1 MRGRFVQLHGGKG
14 SANYVFDRKYLTEGY
29 TTTGRY
35 IPEGGVMLQNG
46 SLAGYLTNQSGGS
59 NWRIVGTV
67 NQHDP
72 NSTYIPQHQSGGS
85 GGTKTKALKTKVNH
99 EAPVNSNRTAKPVNL
114 KTAVKMLREYY
125 RNNFN

>member
-1 MRGRFVQLHGGKG
+1 MRGRFVQLHGGKR
-14 SANYVFDRKYLTEGY
+14 SDNYVFDRKYLTEGY
-29 TTTGRY
+29 TSSGRY

-67 NQHDP
+67 NQQDP
-72 NSTYIPQHQSGGS
+72 NSNYIPQHQSGGS
-85 GGTKTKALKTKVNH
+85 GNAKTKVNH
-99 EAPVNSNRTAKPVNL
+99 ETPVNSNNTAKPVNL

>member
-1 MRGRFVQLHGGKG
+1 MRGRFVQLQGGKG
-14 SANYVFDRKYLTEGY
+14 TEDYVFDRKYLVEGY
-29 TTTGRY
+29 TSSGRY

-67 NQHDP
+67 KQDDP
-72 NSTYIPQHQSGGS
+72 NANYIPQHQNGGS
-85 GGTKTKALKTKVNH
+85 TKKRTGGN
-99 EAPVNSNRTAKPVNL
+99 APSKKNINTSTRTAKPVSL
-114 KTAVKMLREYY
+114 KSAVKMLREYY